1 MDYLLYLMYRC
12 DRRCDRCDGKF
23 GNLVGTKHTQGK
35 LGKAVICVFIDV
47 LSTCTF
53 DKCKHLQLYCFWEI
67 EAMHYILV
75 EYVKLADF
83 ASSFWCSVF
92 FRSLLFWFSSEGTSA
107 VLIFSLSIRL
117 SLLWMVICLTFYPGC
132 SCAQLMDGKLFNVYL
147 YIVNKLFSG
156 VNKFGYIRILWIS
169 NSCDLYTKD
178 IQKWWLHFTCS
189 ESQFVVVNCLF
200 GVQTRNT
207 KLSNCLMP
215 ARMPD
220 CSCFRLQ

>member
-1 MDYLLYLMYRC
+1 MVLL
-12 DRRCDRCDGKF
+12 
-23 GNLVGTKHTQGK
+23 LVSVFSGRGECLWSPVSK
-35 LGKAVICVFIDV
+35 LGKAVIWIFIDV

-117 SLLWMVICLTFYPGC
+117 SLPWMVICLIFYPGC
-132 SCAQLMDGKLFNVYL
+132 SCAQLMDGKLF
-147 YIVNKLFSG
+147 IHIF
-156 VNKFGYIRILWIS
+156 W
-169 NSCDLYTKD
+169 T
-178 IQKWWLHFTCS
+178 
-189 ESQFVVVNCLF
+189 
-200 GVQTRNT
+200 
-207 KLSNCLMP
+207 
-215 ARMPD
+215 
-220 CSCFRLQ
+220 SCFPVWTNLAIFVYCGFLIRVICTRRIFRSGDYTLHTVKVSSWW

>member
-1 MDYLLYLMYRC
+1 MGYLLYLMYRC

-92 FRSLLFWFSSEGTSA
+92 FRSLLFWFSSERTSA
-107 VLIFSLSIRL
+107 VLLFSLSIRL

-132 SCAQLMDGKLFNVYL
+132 SCAQLMDGKLFIHIFWTSCFPVWTNLAIIFVHCWGTRVL
-147 YIVNKLFSG
+147 YPTYDEWIVNRA
-156 VNKFGYIRILWIS
+156 V
-169 NSCDLYTKD
+169 
-178 IQKWWLHFTCS
+178 
-189 ESQFVVVNCLF
+189 
-200 GVQTRNT
+200 
-207 KLSNCLMP
+207 
-215 ARMPD
+215 
-220 CSCFRLQ
+220 